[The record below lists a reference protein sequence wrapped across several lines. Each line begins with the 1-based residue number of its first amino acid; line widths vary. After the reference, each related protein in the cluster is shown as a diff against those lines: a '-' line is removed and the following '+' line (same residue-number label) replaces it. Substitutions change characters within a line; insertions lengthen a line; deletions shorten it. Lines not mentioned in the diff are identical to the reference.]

1 MLLIL
6 YKVEDIF
13 KNNVFYDE
21 LKCEWDMHR
30 VGDLIMCFG
39 DFNGLLVGILMN
51 SMGLMEDMV

>member
-30 VGDLIMCFG
+30 VGDLIMCLG